1 MNENKTAL
9 GRLSNQQYELNVGG
23 LTIRERLNVG
33 SFGLK
38 LRKKV
43 SEVGVTLHNFLIG
56 ESEKVD
62 GATFLNISNHLK
74 VPKRFQRKFVKDV
87 SGQQSIMGAIL
98 KGQLQNPLYL
108 WLRETLNILEIIDGQ
123 QRWVTCKNFLSNKFS
138 LGSGVIIEGM
148 NGQYIDLSGLTYQ
161 QIVDELPN
169 GELLWDSLMAKLQLP
184 VVIVDGTESQVR
196 QLFIELNSGSTGLN
210 NIEVLLAEESDTFDW
225 VRDMNDKYD
234 WESRGIN
241 TLRYIG
247 SEQILNWMYI
257 YLHGPTKVNLT
268 KRRTLVGEKVPSVF
282 KTIIKQVGEMIGSIP
297 EKCGKSQFGLG
308 KVRGLVWFM
317 IDLSKLY
324 NVKITD
330 NDKFFSFVNKMFLDI
345 TESMGKKDNSTGTG
359 KVYKFL
365 DLIRHDDPDTITAVV
380 DNLNLYF
387 DMKLKELDGEFK
399 SFNDEYGI
407 QLRQVERNV
416 NKQQRY
422 EVLLKQD
429 SKCPVCGE
437 TVYLQDDAHHI
448 EEYQYGG
455 ENSVE
460 NIVILH
466 NKCHVKLHQDD
477 KASLNEEPIEEDD
490 E

>member
-210 NIEVLLAEESDTFDW
+210 NIEILLAEESDTFDW

-247 SEQILNWMYI
+247 SEQILKWMYI
-257 YLHGPTKVNLT
+257 FLNGPTKVNLP
-268 KRRTLVGEKVPSVF
+268 KLRTLVGEKVPSGF
-282 KTIIKQVGEMIGSIP
+282 KTIVKQVGEMIGSIP
-297 EKCGKSQFGLG
+297 EKCGKSEFGLG

-317 IDLSKLY
+317 IDLQNQY

-330 NDKFFSFVNKMFLDI
+330 NDKFFEFVNTMFHKI
-345 TESMGKKDNSTGTG
+345 TKSMGTMEKNTK

-365 DLIRHDDPDTITAVV
+365 DLLRYDDVESITAIT
-380 DNLNLYF
+380 NELNFYF
-387 DMKLKELDGEFK
+387 DMKLGELDGDFTK
-399 SFNDEYGI
+399 FNDEYGI
-407 QLRQVERNV
+407 QLRQVDRNV
-416 NKQQRY
+416 NKQQRF
-422 EVLLKQD
+422 EVLLNQD
-429 SKCPVCGE
+429 CKCPICGE
-437 TVYLQDDAHHI
+437 TVHLQDDAHHI

-466 NKCHVKLHQDD
+466 NECHKKVHHDD
-477 KASLNEEPIEEDD
+477 EVSLNEEPIEEDD